1 MMNVCLAQN
10 VHHSFKY
17 FGNNLLQFC
26 VPFSPKS
33 DNFVTECLL
42 LLLLFWLFHFIFFSQ
57 PIQNIH
63 HGIHNTDLW
72 NHLGEVVV
80 QERTLTPLS
89 VLFTGTTYRIPF
101 WGTHP
106 TFLIM
111 SLILFIP
118 ARHSCLVLGPII
130 RFPSFTFKLSWRT
143 FRARILQT
151 KFMSESIRRY
161 LRSRRSQ
168 QLTRWLELKKA
179 Q

>member
-1 MMNVCLAQN
+1 MMNVWLAQN

-42 LLLLFWLFHFIFFSQ
+42 LLLLFWLFHFMFFSQ

-89 VLFTGTTYRIPF
+89 VLFTGDNVQD
-101 WGTHP
+101 
-106 TFLIM
+106 TFLGYPPNF
-111 SLILFIP
+111 SDHVLD
-118 ARHSCLVLGPII
+118 LVY
-130 RFPSFTFKLSWRT
+130 PSSAQLPRVRSNNKVSELH
-143 FRARILQT
+143 LQALVKNISGEDPT
-151 KFMSESIRRY
+151 NEVHVRKY
-161 LRSRRSQ
+161 
-168 QLTRWLELKKA
+168 T
-179 Q
+179 